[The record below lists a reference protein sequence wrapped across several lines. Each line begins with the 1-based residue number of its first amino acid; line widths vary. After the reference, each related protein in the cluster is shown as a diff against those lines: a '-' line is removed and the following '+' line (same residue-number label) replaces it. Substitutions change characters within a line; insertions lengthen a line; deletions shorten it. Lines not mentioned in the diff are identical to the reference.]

1 MLNGLLSET
10 MNCNKANSNLSLIVA
25 HHQWSRLALFFQA
38 MLLRHV
44 PSLQVG
50 HFLYRISKTHASVR
64 LVRHQC
70 RLHLTKIVVSS
81 CIWRSHHPAHFVGT
95 NLLLLI
101 FLGSGVGRRV
111 GMTLRKCEFHPL
123 PQWVGTPANHRILA
137 TVHPPDCVL

>member
-38 MLLRHV
+38 MLLRPV

-64 LVRHQC
+64 LVQHQC
-70 RLHLTKIVVSS
+70 RLHLMKIVVFS

-111 GMTLRKCEFHPL
+111 GMTWRKCEFHL
-123 PQWVGTPANHRILA
+123 RPQWVETLA
-137 TVHPPDCVL
+137 SHQIFATAHLGGCVL